1 MTSNVRRFPER
12 GKRKKI
18 IKQNKYLSFPG
29 FTKESIVFTEVC
41 HLSGHILESKGSI
54 QYDCKRAHLDLL
66 FPKKAS
72 KTVFFFKRA
81 HFLLI

>member
-1 MTSNVRRFPER
+1 MTSNVRKLPER

-18 IKQNKYLSFPG
+18 IKQNKICLSLPE
-29 FTKESIVFTEVC
+29 FTKESIVFTKVC

-72 KTVFFFKRA
+72 KTVFFLEGHIFY
-81 HFLLI
+81 